1 MQTWYECRIRYQ
13 KIDEDGR
20 ERKVSEVY
28 LFEAV
33 SYTDAEARV
42 FNFMSQITRE
52 EFTIMNIKKANYA
65 EIFPYDEGDKWIKAK
80 INIVTIDEEKGKE
93 KIISNYYLTLADD
106 IKESINRLEE
116 SLDYLLVPFV
126 ISQVG
131 ISNIMDIL
139 PIDENEIPSNLRP
152 ISEVDNQTA
161 EDRDNSD
168 ENNE

>member
-1 MQTWYECRIRYQ
+1 MQTWYECKIRYQ
-13 KIDEDGR
+13 KMDEDGR
-20 ERKVSEVY
+20 ERKVSELY

-42 FNFMSQITRE
+42 FNFMGQITRE

-65 EIFPYDEGDKWIKAK
+65 EIFTYDDGDKWIKAK

-93 KIISNYYLTLADD
+93 KIVSNYYLTLADD

-126 ISQVG
+126 ISQVAV
-131 ISNIMDIL
+131 SNIMDIL
-139 PIDENEIPSNLRP
+139 PIDENEIPANLKP
-152 ISEVDNQTA
+152 ISET
-161 EDRDNSD
+161 EDED
-168 ENNE
+168 EDETEEEE

>member
-1 MQTWYECRIRYQ
+1 MQTWYECKIRYQ

-20 ERKVSEVY
+20 ERKVSELY

-42 FNFMSQITRE
+42 FNFMGQITRE
-52 EFTIMNIKKANYA
+52 EFTILNIKKANYA
-65 EIFPYDEGDKWIKAK
+65 EIFPYDSGDKWIKAK
-80 INIVTIDEEKGKE
+80 INIITIDEEKSKE

-116 SLDYLLVPFV
+116 SLEYLLVPFV

-139 PIDENEIPSNLRP
+139 PIDENEIPANLKP
-152 ISEVDNQTA
+152 ISTTA
-161 EDRDNSD
+161 AND
-168 ENNE
+168 ESEI